1 MIPTDRTEL
10 FDNALLKVLD
20 ANNTPWGLQAPALC
34 MFTRELGFAP
44 SAAEAIS
51 RLEYLIVKGMAQ
63 EVPKVLGKANRS
75 WKITD
80 AGRRHLDEQGF

>member
-1 MIPTDRTEL
+1 MIPIKKTEL

-34 MFTRELGFAP
+34 MFAREFGFAP
-44 SAAEAIS
+44 SEPETVS
-51 RLEYLIVKGMAQ
+51 RMEYLTAKGMAR
-63 EVPKVLGKANRS
+63 EVPKELSRANRL

-80 AGRRHLDEQGF
+80 AGRRYLDEQGL